1 VRDIPYYWRLS
12 GFYLFYFAL
21 LGTLVP
27 YWALYLQ
34 HEGFRAAEIGF
45 LMALPQITKL
55 VAPVMWGWLA
65 DRSGRRLSVIRFGN
79 FIAALT
85 FAGVFFV
92 DGFWSMALLLTTFS
106 FFWNAVLAQFEALTL
121 ENLGDRSHRYSH
133 VRLWGSIGFIATV
146 CAVGLALD
154 HYPVTVIPW
163 VMLASLWLIWLC
175 TLLMPDHQHQVAARS
190 SEGLWALLKKPAAIS
205 FLLGGFLLQMS
216 HGPYYTFFTIYLDEQ
231 GFSRIAS
238 GSLWALGVIA
248 EVVLFLFMHRLLQRF
263 SLRTLLVA
271 SIALAALRW
280 LLIGSGITSWPLLI
294 VAQCLHA
301 ASFGSF
307 HAAAIAWVHQY
318 FRGHAGQGQALYS
331 SVGFGAG
338 WAAGAVLSGILWE
351 QIGSQIFLWAAL
363 VAALATLVMLV
374 GLRVPAA
381 DAQKAQEVE

>member
-1 VRDIPYYWRLS
+1 
-12 GFYLFYFAL
+12 
-21 LGTLVP
+21 
-27 YWALYLQ
+27 
-34 HEGFRAAEIGF
+34 
-45 LMALPQITKL
+45 
-55 VAPVMWGWLA
+55 
-65 DRSGRRLSVIRFGN
+65 
-79 FIAALT
+79 
-85 FAGVFFV
+85 
-92 DGFWSMALLLTTFS
+92 
-106 FFWNAVLAQFEALTL
+106 
-121 ENLGDRSHRYSH
+121 
-133 VRLWGSIGFIATV
+133 
-146 CAVGLALD
+146 
-154 HYPVTVIPW
+154 
-163 VMLASLWLIWLC
+163 
-175 TLLMPDHQHQVAARS
+175 AARS

-216 HGPYYTFFTIYLDEQ
+216 HGPYYTFFTIYLDEL

-263 SLRTLLVA
+263 SLRTLLAA

-307 HAAAIAWVHQY
+307 HAAAIAWVHQS

-363 VAALATLVMLV
+363 VAAVTTLVMLA